1 MEIDYKKHHSR
12 YGNVYQCEKYST
24 HSYIFLHTFCLIVE
38 QNFINW
44 LLSSSFDLF
53 EQQIY
58 SRL

>member
-1 MEIDYKKHHSR
+1 METSISASNTLLNH
-12 YGNVYQCEKYST
+12 
-24 HSYIFLHTFCLIVE
+24 ILFLHTFCLIVE